1 MPARHPNL
9 WLMTD
14 ERMGEGLW
22 AALER
27 LPRGGGVIF
36 RHYATAS
43 VERREIYARVRKVA
57 RKRRLTL
64 VVAGPRLPGAD
75 GSHGRGA
82 TRRGGL
88 ATRAV
93 HTRTEAISAVRAG
106 ADLIFVS
113 PVFATRSH
121 PGVRALGAV
130 RMGLMLRGIDIP
142 AIALG
147 GMMDARRFRRVA
159 PLKLHGWAAIDA
171 WTV

>member
-1 MPARHPNL
+1 MPARHPKL

-36 RHYATAS
+36 RHYATAA

-82 TRRGGL
+82 MRRGKL
-88 ATRAV
+88 ATRPV
-93 HTRTEAISAVRAG
+93 HTRAEAVAAARAR
-106 ADLIFVS
+106 ADMIFVS

-121 PGVRALGAV
+121 PGARTLGAV
-130 RMGLMLRGIDIP
+130 RMGLMLRGIGIP

-147 GMMDARRFRRVA
+147 GMDARRFRRLA

-171 WTV
+171 WTA